1 MHVVQENVFAFKNAN
16 SQIEAKDVAAICQL
30 IIRQTKKR
38 RRATFS
44 WRHPIS
50 RRRRQ

>member
-30 IIRQTKKR
+30 IRQTTKR